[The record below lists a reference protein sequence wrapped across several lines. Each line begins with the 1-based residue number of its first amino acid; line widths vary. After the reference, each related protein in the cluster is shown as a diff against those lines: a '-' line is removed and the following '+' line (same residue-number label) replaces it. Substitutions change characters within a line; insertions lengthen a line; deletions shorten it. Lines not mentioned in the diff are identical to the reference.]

1 MKKTAFYSVAV
12 LCVCVLSFASC
23 RVVSGEKY
31 DQAVSSNDS
40 LLTVALQQ
48 TNEIAE
54 LSNTMNAISAK
65 LDEINGDI
73 ALGND
78 DNNLIKQRMRLME
91 QLQKVQENI
100 EQKKQELEE
109 LQKKYSSVLGKNKE
123 LSKTIER
130 LQNDISNYTA
140 KISSYENVVKQQS
153 QKIETLS
160 TDLSTTQQNLEE
172 QVKENEQKQEVIDTQ
187 DKMLNE
193 GYYIIASK
201 SKLKE
206 LGLVEGGV
214 FSKARLSRGTFNV
227 DAFTKVDIR
236 EVTEIELNS
245 KDAKIL
251 SSAPES
257 SYEIVK
263 GYDKMLKLVIKD
275 PVAFWSQS
283 KYLVIK
289 I

>member
-1 MKKTAFYSVAV
+1 MKKKAFYPVAV
-12 LCVCVLSFASC
+12 LCVCVMCLASC
-23 RVVSGEKY
+23 RMVSGEKY
-31 DQAVSSNDS
+31 DEAVNSNDS

-54 LSNTMNAISAK
+54 LSNTMNSISAK
-65 LDEINGDI
+65 LDEINGEI

-78 DNNLIKQRMRLME
+78 DNNLIKQRMRLLG
-91 QLQKVQENI
+91 QLQKVQDNI
-100 EQKKQELEE
+100 NQKQQELSE

-123 LSKTIER
+123 LNKTIER
-130 LQNDISNYTA
+130 LQNDITNYNA
-140 KISSYENVVKQQS
+140 KISSYENVVQQQS

-160 TDLSTTQQNLEE
+160 SDLTATQQNLEE
-172 QVKENEQKQEVIDTQ
+172 KVKENEQQQEVIETQ
-187 DKMLNE
+187 DQMLNE

-214 FSKARLSRGTFNV
+214 FSKARLARGTFNISS
-227 DAFTKVDIR
+227 FTKIDIR
-236 EVTEIELNS
+236 EVTEIDLNS

-251 SSAPES
+251 SSVPES
-257 SYEIVK
+257 SYELVK
-263 GYDKMLKLVIKD
+263 GFDNMLKLVIKD
-275 PVAFWSQS
+275 PGAFWSQS
-283 KYLVIK
+283 KFLVIK

>member
-12 LCVCVLSFASC
+12 LCVCVLCLASC
-23 RVVSGEKY
+23 RMVSGEKY
-31 DQAVSSNDS
+31 DQAVNTNDS

-54 LSNTMNAISAK
+54 LSNTMKSISAK
-65 LDEINGDI
+65 LDDINGEI

-78 DNNLIKQRMRLME
+78 DNNLIKQRMRLLE
-91 QLQKVQENI
+91 QLQKVQDNI
-100 EQKKQELEE
+100 NQKQQELSE

-123 LSKTIER
+123 LNKTIER
-130 LQNDISNYTA
+130 LQNDITNYTA
-140 KISSYENVVKQQS
+140 KISSYENVVQQQS

-160 TDLSTTQQNLEE
+160 SDLSATQQNLEE
-172 QVKENEQKQEVIDTQ
+172 KVKENEQQQEVIETQ
-187 DKMLNE
+187 DQMLNE

-214 FSKARLSRGTFNV
+214 FSKARLARGTFNV
-227 DAFTKVDIR
+227 SSFTKIDIR
-236 EVTEIELNS
+236 EVTEIELKS

-257 SYEIVK
+257 SYELVK
-263 GYDKMLKLVIKD
+263 GLDNMLKLVIKD
-275 PVAFWSQS
+275 PGAFWSQS
-283 KYLVIK
+283 KFLVIK

>member
-1 MKKTAFYSVAV
+1 MKKMAFYPVAV
-12 LCVCVLSFASC
+12 LCVCVMCLASC
-23 RVVSGEKY
+23 RMVSGEKY
-31 DQAVSSNDS
+31 DEAVNSNDS

-54 LSNTMNAISAK
+54 LSNTMNSISAK
-65 LDEINGDI
+65 LDEINGEI

-78 DNNLIKQRMRLME
+78 DNNLIKQRMRLLD
-91 QLQKVQENI
+91 QLQKVQDNI
-100 EQKKQELEE
+100 NQKKQELSE

-123 LSKTIER
+123 LNKTIER
-130 LQNDISNYTA
+130 LQNDITNYAA
-140 KISSYENVVKQQS
+140 KISSYENVVQQQS

-160 TDLSTTQQNLEE
+160 SDLTATQQNLEE
-172 QVKENEQKQEVIDTQ
+172 KVKENEQQQEVIETQ
-187 DKMLNE
+187 DQMLNE

-214 FSKARLSRGTFNV
+214 FSKARLARGTFNISS
-227 DAFTKVDIR
+227 FTKIDIR
-236 EVTEIELNS
+236 EVTEIDLNS

-251 SSAPES
+251 SSVPES
-257 SYEIVK
+257 SYELVK
-263 GYDKMLKLVIKD
+263 GFDNMLKLVIKD
-275 PVAFWSQS
+275 PGAFWSQS
-283 KYLVIK
+283 KFLVIK

>member
-12 LCVCVLSFASC
+12 LCVCVLCLASC
-23 RVVSGEKY
+23 RMVSGEKY
-31 DQAVSSNDS
+31 DQAVNTNDS

-54 LSNTMNAISAK
+54 LSNTMNSISAK
-65 LDEINGDI
+65 LDEINGEI

-78 DNNLIKQRMRLME
+78 DNNLIKQRMRLLE
-91 QLQKVQENI
+91 QLQKVQDNI
-100 EQKKQELEE
+100 NQKQQELSE

-123 LSKTIER
+123 LNKTIER
-130 LQNDISNYTA
+130 LQNDITNYTA
-140 KISSYENVVKQQS
+140 KISSYENVVQQQS

-160 TDLSTTQQNLEE
+160 SDLTATKQNLEE
-172 QVKENEQKQEVIDTQ
+172 KVIENEQQQEVIETQ
-187 DKMLNE
+187 DQMLNE

-214 FSKARLSRGTFNV
+214 FSKARLARGTFNV
-227 DAFTKVDIR
+227 SSFTKIDIR
-236 EVTEIELNS
+236 EVTEIELKS

-257 SYEIVK
+257 SYELVK
-263 GYDKMLKLVIKD
+263 GLDNMLKLVIKD
-275 PVAFWSQS
+275 PGAFWSQS
-283 KYLVIK
+283 KFLVIK